1 MQVTGEIVDVFG
13 TVASIRLEHDDVTL
27 LSETGELSPI
37 SRKAKRRVTMEEIRK
52 LLGEDVEIVDPL
64 PTQQEE
70 KAIYEKM
77 YHVCSTGCS
86 IPCPNKV

>member
-1 MQVTGEIVDVFG
+1 MHTLTPFEAGKNAKELGVDVTKPF
-13 TVASIRLEHDDVTL
+13 
-27 LSETGELSPI
+27 I

-77 YHVCSTGCS
+77 YHVCSTGCP